1 MFVLGEPGFAG
12 MYPQLGMSVYQAVNE
27 CSPAPLQ
34 TADQDQWG
42 NFRFC
47 HVDAPFINILG
58 GIPGIN
64 EALYMKTA
72 GIAIAGHFWYNKPS
86 TRKNVT

>member
-1 MFVLGEPGFAG
+1 L
-12 MYPQLGMSVYQAVNE
+12 QKKQAFEMTPPKERHQTDREWVGGAT
-27 CSPAPLQ
+27 PHAQQAPNQ
-34 TADQDQWG
+34 
-42 NFRFC
+42 
-47 HVDAPFINILG
+47 G

-86 TRKNVT
+86 TRKKVT